1 MRFSAS
7 LIYCF
12 LVLIDKKSRHLLYS
26 SCQGHFIDHDLVKWK
41 SVYFEKND

>member
-12 LVLIDKKSRHLLYS
+12 LALIDKKSRHIPGS
-26 SCQGHFIDHDLVKWK
+26 RIVLVKGISLIMTW
-41 SVYFEKND
+41 